1 MSLLQRLRRLP
12 QGLRIVLVCVFCLT
26 LAGALI
32 GGYQLLT
39 T

>member
-1 MSLLQRLRRLP
+1 MTLLQRLRALP
-12 QGLRIVLVCVFCLT
+12 QGLRIILACVFCLT

-32 GGYQLLT
+32 GLYQLLT